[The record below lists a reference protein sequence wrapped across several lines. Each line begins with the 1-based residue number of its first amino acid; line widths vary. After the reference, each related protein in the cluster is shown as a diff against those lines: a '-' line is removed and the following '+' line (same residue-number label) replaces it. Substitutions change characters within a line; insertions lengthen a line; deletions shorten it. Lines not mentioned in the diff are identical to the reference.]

1 MQAKV
6 VVEKQRQNALIPG
19 TVEFQ
24 NMEEINNNIRAHN
37 DYLRAFKSKDMKG
50 RKRIRTVENVYKHI
64 ELTRGEEKRGIDWF
78 LYQKYILI
86 PHSYRLYEEVQ
97 ASNPGT
103 NIWLIEDNAPSHS
116 KATQVCKKNREER
129 GIRKVD

>member
-64 ELTRGEEKRGIDWF
+64 ELTRGGEKGGIDWF

-86 PHSYRLYEEVQ
+86 CTSLL
-97 ASNPGT
+97 S
-103 NIWLIEDNAPSHS
+103 IL
-116 KATQVCKKNREER
+116 
-129 GIRKVD
+129 